1 MVRRFQRCVKSNL
14 HDARGFAAC
23 GRPCQLRDGGT
34 TPGSAADNRRSS
46 RFSSIATENRTIFR
60 APSTA
65 KPLPSHHLAVPSK
78 RVCRK
83 RHALPAQGAAKVCG
97 EVNGGRWPAPGRDL
111 MNGLPELA
119 DGSGRRAGPAYVVM
133 FHLGLFSRPDGL
145 QVARK
150 LTLMTIDL
158 GQPFGHGD
166 DIGLR
171 IGHIWRLVIGHQRKP
186 SSAAFCHM
194 LTLARFA

>member
-1 MVRRFQRCVKSNL
+1 L
-14 HDARGFAAC
+14 
-23 GRPCQLRDGGT
+23 
-34 TPGSAADNRRSS
+34 
-46 RFSSIATENRTIFR
+46 
-60 APSTA
+60 
-65 KPLPSHHLAVPSK
+65 K
-78 RVCRK
+78 RVRRK

-119 DGSGRRAGPAYVVM
+119 DGSGRTAGPAYVVM

-194 LTLARFA
+194 LTLARFAQFVFLCIYCTKFLPLTAFFQNIIGIFIVKSIILPDLYFV